1 MIVIGTS
8 AGREHWA
15 TDALA
20 SLTGHGVLVL
30 SQYEYELGKLRWV
43 LEHTDIQRFW
53 FLQDSVIIHDAD
65 FLHAALDMQGAVA
78 LCGHPVPYGM
88 YMGVY
93 DRRTLRQVGI
103 PEVTDKATAIRL
115 EVEWTRLYCEAAGP
129 VHVCFPDLCDR
140 NAVGIEHHHG
150 RDNLLLRNES
160 ISKWKGTWG

>member
-1 MIVIGTS
+1 VIVIGTS

-43 LEHTDIQRFW
+43 LDHTDIQRFW

-65 FLHAALDMQGAVA
+65 FLHTALDMQGAVA
-78 LCGHPVPYGM
+78 LCADPVPYGM

-93 DRRTLRQVGI
+93 DRALLQEVGI
-103 PEVTDKATAIRL
+103 PHVTDKRHAIRL
-115 EVEWTRLYCEAAGP
+115 EVEWTQAYCAVAASIT
-129 VHVCFPDLCDR
+129 VLFPELADR
-140 NAVGIEHHHG
+140 NASGIEDRHG
-150 RDNLLLRNES
+150 RPNLILSNQHLT
-160 ISKWKGTWG
+160 KYKGTWR

>member
-93 DRRTLRQVGI
+93 DRALLHKVGI
-103 PEVTDKATAIRL
+103 PRVHDKEDAIRL
-115 EVEWTRLYCEAAGP
+115 EREWTQAYCAAAAD
-129 VHVCFPDLCDR
+129 VTILFPELCDH
-140 NAVGIEHHHG
+140 NASGIEDRHG
-150 RDNLLLRNES
+150 RRNLVLSNQHLT
-160 ISKWKGTWG
+160 KYKGTWR